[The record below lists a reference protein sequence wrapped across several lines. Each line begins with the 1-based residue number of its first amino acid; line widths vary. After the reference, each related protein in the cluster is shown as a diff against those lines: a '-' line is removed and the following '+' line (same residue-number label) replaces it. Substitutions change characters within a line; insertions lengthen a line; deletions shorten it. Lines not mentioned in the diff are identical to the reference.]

1 MRHPWPERK
10 LELAIPVMSSIDKED
25 RPSVRASKSKECG
38 YTGLSILH
46 QLHPL
51 YGFNVITDLVFD
63 AMHNIPLNVANHH
76 LQYYFNEGILSCQEV
91 NRKLKKVQWT
101 AGIYNVCVFYKCVNM
116 YNPLH

>member
-1 MRHPWPERK
+1 M
-10 LELAIPVMSSIDKED
+10 LSNIDKED
-25 RPSVRASKSKECG
+25 QPKNVVTQD
-38 YTGLSILH
+38 YNYILH